1 MKKSIRKG
9 KDIIKGKNGTE
20 GKESW
25 EPSKKKIPVDKNQES
40 GSIADKDLRINI
52 FSSNQKRIY
61 VTKMDLTKKIIGG
74 DLRAVARLIRDI
86 DDGLSEAREIL
97 KELYP
102 HTGRAYVIGITGSPG
117 VGKST
122 LVDQMIQNLRARGKT
137 VGVLAVDP
145 TSPFSGGA
153 ILGDRIRMQRHSTD
167 EGVFIRSL
175 ATRGHFGGLTPST
188 RGAIA
193 VLDAMGK
200 DYILVE
206 TVGVGQDE
214 IEIVRAA
221 HTTLIV
227 LIPGLG
233 DDIQAIKAGILEAG
247 DVFVINKCEREGTQ
261 KTRQEL
267 QMMIEM
273 DKDRKM
279 KGGWKPTVFATEAVK
294 NEGIEELMAGI
305 EEHRIFLLHKDGTYF
320 ERFQQD
326 RARMELFDLVK
337 QDVVQAVMNHL
348 TASGQWDQFI
358 RELVQKKTDPYT
370 ISQQI
375 IDRYFE
381 GCNPL

>member
-1 MKKSIRKG
+1 MSS
-9 KDIIKGKNGTE
+9 TE
-20 GKESW
+20 
-25 EPSKKKIPVDKNQES
+25 KIL
-40 GSIADKDLRINI
+40 A
-52 FSSNQKRIY
+52 
-61 VTKMDLTKKIIGG
+61 G
-74 DLRAVARLIRDI
+74 DLRSVARLIRHI
-86 DDGLSEAREIL
+86 DDGLPEARAIL

-102 HTGRAYVIGITGSPG
+102 HTGRAYVIGVTGSPG

-122 LVDQMIQNLRARGKT
+122 LVDRMIQNLRARGKT

-175 ATRGHFGGLTPST
+175 ATRGHFGGLTAST

-214 IEIVRAA
+214 VEIVRAA

-227 LIPGLG
+227 LIPGMG

-247 DVFVINKCEREGTQ
+247 DVFVINKADRDGVQ

-267 QMMIEM
+267 MMMIDM
-273 DKDRKM
+273 DKDRKT
-279 KGGWKPTVFATEAVK
+279 KKGWKPTIFLTEALK
-294 NEGIEELMAGI
+294 NEGIEGLMDGI
-305 EEHRIFLLHKDGTYF
+305 EDHRAFLFKKEGTIRDQF
-320 ERFQQD
+320 ERDKAQ
-326 RARMELFDLVK
+326 MELLDLVK
-337 QDVVQAVMNHL
+337 QDVVQTIMDHL
-348 TASGQWDQFI
+348 THTGQWQEFI
-358 RELVQKKTDPYT
+358 EDLVQKKVDPYSLSEK
-370 ISQQI
+370 IIGRYLNDCQI
-375 IDRYFE
+375 
-381 GCNPL
+381 PTS